1 MLADEEPWDERDP
14 TSGYGLGES
23 RDADD
28 ASRCRLGDQAHRGE
42 GAISGFHHC
51 TEPAQLLEIRAGY
64 HRTGESSSGS

>member
-28 ASRCRLGDQAHRGE
+28 ASRCRLGDQAHCSSSLVPRLNDSE
-42 GAISGFHHC
+42 KSF
-51 TEPAQLLEIRAGY
+51 ELLEVRAGY
-64 HRTGESSSGS
+64 HRAGEPSSGS